1 MRSTIVLFSVLA
13 LAVVQQVT
21 ALPAPHE
28 GGERSIK
35 RGDDEGGQTANGFL
49 GLVNAVPQDLLNHN
63 KCNGKLSIPM
73 QYDKS
78 LTFLCSSRRWH
89 VPRRLNHT
97 IILLASFGKLLV
109 SPIDHQ
115 LA

>member
-1 MRSTIVLFSVLA
+1 MRSTIVLFGVLA

-35 RGDDEGGQTANGFL
+35 RDDNGGQKANGIV
-49 GLVNAVPQDLLNHN
+49 GLVNAIPQDVLNHN

-73 QYDKS
+73 
-78 LTFLCSSRRWH
+78 
-89 VPRRLNHT
+89 
-97 IILLASFGKLLV
+97 
-109 SPIDHQ
+109 
-115 LA
+115 

>member
-35 RGDDEGGQTANGFL
+35 RDDDEGGQKANGIV
-49 GLVNAVPQDLLNHN
+49 GVVNAIPQDVLNHN
-63 KCNGKLSIPM
+63 KCNSIIGAM
-73 QYDKS
+73 CQD
-78 LTFLCSSRRWH
+78 
-89 VPRRLNHT
+89 
-97 IILLASFGKLLV
+97 
-109 SPIDHQ
+109 D
-115 LA
+115 